1 VRGALTISVAAHI
14 LMCMPILWVS
24 GQPLPAPA
32 TESISVEI
40 VSPEA
45 LEQARKVQ
53 APDKPSVADAS
64 AQKAEPQSSASS
76 QPREQAQQTAQAPD
90 KPSVADAPA
99 QKAEPQSS
107 ALPQPREQARP
118 TAQEPAQG
126 VQPTPQ
132 QRDPLQV
139 AQPAQPA
146 PEPAQAEP
154 ARAEAEPEEQQNWG
168 TWLDSPLMTASIGF
182 ETLPGAAKLSER
194 EVATFKARL
203 RECWSPTAGLA
214 NAQNLVVVLRVAFQP
229 NGALTGEPTLL
240 AASASANGAA
250 LMQTALRALQ
260 QCQPFAFLPAA
271 KYKEWKT
278 LELSFSPAGLSHLP
292 KL

>member
-1 VRGALTISVAAHI
+1 VRSALTISVAAHI

-45 LEQARKVQ
+45 LEQARLEQ
-53 APDKPSVADAS
+53 AHKADERDQPSVADAS

-76 QPREQAQQTAQAPD
+76 QPRE
-90 KPSVADAPA
+90 PA
-99 QKAEPQSS
+99 RQ
-107 ALPQPREQARP
+107 

-132 QRDPLQV
+132 QRDALQA

-146 PEPAQAEP
+146 Q
-154 ARAEAEPEEQQNWG
+154 AEAEPEEQQNWG

-182 ETLPGAAKLSER
+182 ETLPSAAKLSER

-203 RECWSPTAGLA
+203 RECWSPPAGLA

-260 QCQPFAFLPAA
+260 QCQPFAFLPAS

>member
-1 VRGALTISVAAHI
+1 MRSALTISVAAHI

-45 LEQARKVQ
+45 LEALEQARK
-53 APDKPSVADAS
+53 AEEPDKPSVADAS

-76 QPREQAQQTAQAPD
+76 QPREPARQTAQAPD
-90 KPSVADAPA
+90 KRSVADASA

-107 ALPQPREQARP
+107 ASLQPQEPARQ

-126 VQPTPQ
+126 GQPTLQ
-132 QRDPLQV
+132 QRDPLQA

-146 PEPAQAEP
+146 PKASQ
-154 ARAEAEPEEQQNWG
+154 AEAEPKEQQNWG

-203 RECWSPTAGLA
+203 RECWSPPAGLA

-260 QCQPFAFLPAA
+260 QCQPFAFLPAS